1 MIDML
6 REVRATDRRAI
17 IDFLSDPRF
26 ENITQDGALALGAA
40 AIAAEGAA
48 ASGDGVIDEVMQ
60 ILGIEAQAASRTIDS
75 LVLHGYLRRRTG
87 QADHGMTT
95 ELTDQGY
102 GALFAIIDFVV
113 ARRWDDFQFRTDDIV
128 ISSVP
133 KSGTTW
139 VQMICALM
147 IFQSP
152 DPPAPLST
160 LSPWLDH
167 VETSRGKAFADLG
180 AQAHRRF
187 IKTHT
192 PLTAFASDPLVTYIV
207 IARHPLDVELSKY
220 HQEVNLGRAP
230 AQQPR
235 EWLLDWIDR
244 GLPRTMELLTSNW
257 TCRDRPN
264 TVFVHYEDLS
274 ADLAGQMR
282 QLAARLGITVP
293 AAIWPDLVEAATFT
307 EMRAAADRLRPL
319 PYLQN
324 NTAFFHRGSSG
335 SGRELLSDAE
345 LARYHERAA
354 AQAPPDLLAWLHR
367 GDSPDAARP
376 VPAESRPC

>member
-1 MIDML
+1 MIDTL
-6 REVRATDRRAI
+6 REMHATDRRAMSA
-17 IDFLSDPRF
+17 FLSDPRF
-26 ENITQDGALALGAA
+26 DNITQDGAVALGAA
-40 AIAAEGAA
+40 AIGEGAA
-48 ASGDGVIDEVMQ
+48 AIGDGVTDEVMQ
-60 ILGIEAQAASRTIDS
+60 TLGIEAQAASQIIDT
-75 LVLHGYLRRRTG
+75 LVLHGYLRRRVS
-87 QADHGMTT
+87 QADHRQMTT
-95 ELTDQGY
+95 EITEQGY
-102 GALFAIIDFVV
+102 GALYSIIDYVI
-113 ARRWDDFQFRTDDIV
+113 ARRWDDFQFRQGDIV
-128 ISSVP
+128 ISSIP

-152 DPPAPLST
+152 EIPAPLST

-167 VETSRGKAFADLG
+167 VETSRSKAFAELG

-192 PLTAFASDPLVTYIV
+192 PLTGFASDPRVTYIV
-207 IARHPLDVELSKY
+207 VARHPLDVEVSKY

-235 EWLLDWIDR
+235 EWLVDWIDR
-244 GLPRTMELLTSNW
+244 GLPRTMQQLSSNW

-264 TVFVHYEDLS
+264 TLFVHYEDLS

-282 QLAARLGITVP
+282 RLAARLGITVP
-293 AAIWPDLVEAATFT
+293 AATWPDLVEAATFT

-335 SGRELLSDAE
+335 SGRDLLSDAE
-345 LARYHERAA
+345 LARYHECAA
-354 AQAPPDLLAWLHR
+354 RVAPPELLAWLHR
-367 GDSPDAARP
+367 NGDPGPGQETPRGPSP
-376 VPAESRPC
+376 C